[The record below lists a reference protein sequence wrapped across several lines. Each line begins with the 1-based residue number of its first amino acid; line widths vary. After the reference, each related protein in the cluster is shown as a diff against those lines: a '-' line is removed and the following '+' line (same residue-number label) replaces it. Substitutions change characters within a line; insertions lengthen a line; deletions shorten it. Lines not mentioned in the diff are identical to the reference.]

1 MTTKNRYSLLEA
13 EQLAFDSMLNKL
25 MVDHLGQFVVVKG
38 GKPIGFYPTFADA
51 HRAALERFGM
61 EEDFLVS
68 EVKKRGPETP
78 SISWTTGVMFG

>member
-1 MTTKNRYSLLEA
+1 VTTKTRYSSLEA
-13 EQLAFDSMLNKL
+13 EQIAFDAMLENL
-25 MVDHLGQFVVVKG
+25 IVDHLGQFVVVKG
-38 GKPIGFYPTFADA
+38 GEPIGFYPTFADA

-61 EEDFLVS
+61 KEDFLVS